1 MNPQLP
7 PRTLGSRPL
16 RSGSLF
22 VIFVDLDLPE
32 LQSECNGLGFLW
44 FLLFDESECWHFAR
58 RRSVLQAR
66 VCM

>member
-22 VIFVDLDLPE
+22 VIFVDLDLPGA
-32 LQSECNGLGFLW
+32 SDECNGLGFLW
-44 FLLFDESECWHFAR
+44 FLLFDESE
-58 RRSVLQAR
+58 
-66 VCM
+66 